1 MNFFKNIVIRKA
13 RPNEETTA
21 IQKDQGLCIQ
31 HLRKL
36 FLEFLH
42 PTGPISVEQ
51 QELKQYQM
59 LPVFIKAFSDLPKPN
74 NFSDKF
80 GDVLQFAGHTSKL
93 IVSEVQRRAAN
104 KSNLQASK
112 DIIVF
117 LCRNNDESENKG
129 WNLLQTLLILSDG
142 ELAII
147 ECMVAATLQ
156 STLVKCLKLFFFL
169 PFNFGSYE
177 KFVEVQKL
185 LVPILVKLCSYP
197 ITAKELV
204 RTDDMATLFETL
216 TSSCK
221 SEHMIWRSGISEVLA
236 SITRHC
242 FTNGVISYIND
253 KSCIALSLANIE
265 AICNIDPLAVV
276 EMFVTLMCV
285 LKDSADVSNVLM
297 ENFSKAHGYKF
308 LKRVLLKFSAQ
319 NDEASEQASRNLV
332 LLVSSLV
339 MTGYTPLFPSAAIST
354 PFQRGE
360 YVIPKP
366 TLTSGVSVRNLEAF
380 TVLMQVFLECSNT
393 KLNLQILQAI
403 QSILNS
409 DNANY
414 FIIEPL
420 HPFAQ
425 FIQNIPEKDIILKN
439 AVLKLVE
446 FVALHL
452 SWVPSQELVAMTILF
467 KKPDLKSSQCV
478 VLNLLIL
485 LINHNALYKTI
496 LREAGLMDVMVV
508 ALKHYSTSLK
518 DSSDATKLVVDEST
532 TDYLFLLMECVRLL
546 IENNYANT
554 EMFRQHG
561 GARCVHNLIP
571 FDSVRPYALRIIQQL
586 IVDGGNDDLGTLLG
600 LMHSTNVF
608 DLKLKCDV
616 LGSLLYIFQQNP
628 QTRVVFQEVGGFVY
642 VVSVLVSLEGCL
654 AIPPVDLWKDA
665 KCENLLEVIWM
676 VFNVLTCAMK
686 DEPINKLIFMDKIRF
701 KGLIDTV
708 KLLGCFPS
716 NSKVSFKNLL
726 FSSAKIQKGDT
737 VDLPIVEKN
746 GQKYMQLVIFK
757 AILSMGIGIFDSF
770 TLKSEHFLFL
780 QKIPKIIHPA
790 SINGLVEL
798 LPLFV
803 IDGCQEN
810 DILLFVVDQI
820 QYLLNSEVNQQLMC
834 EAGMPLLLLEKCKE
848 SFINDEH
855 LLNPLLTKLFERL
868 ASQSLHPKVLRKFLR
883 LGYPLCSKSSYA
895 VLRGPEKEI
904 SKTKEKDEVDCSM
917 LLEIYDGEID
927 FLCDEQPT
935 TQNLLEINEF
945 QTIEDDLP
953 SQYSKQ
959 NSLDKIEEENI
970 EPDEKISTDENCL
983 NVHII
988 DEEKPSL
995 VLQDSL
1001 DEVDV
1006 SIKTAV
1012 NRIESLFDAEEKD
1025 LGSVKKSNFADE
1037 LARLCEK
1044 FEGRPLPQ
1052 NLVKSVVSLTTPRDV
1067 LSTVPLEPP
1076 AFIEFD
1082 MNEDGY
1088 ACLFLP
1094 AITPQNVQF
1103 TTLSSYRKS
1112 ISGTSNL
1119 PINSSS
1125 NGERIF
1131 PPTTG
1136 LSLSIWLYIATLP
1149 DFPNNS
1155 SHISLFT
1162 VEKHY
1167 EEILSKRVV
1176 NLSVFQVFL
1185 DLLNHRLVI
1194 STDDSNCTKA
1204 NTVMYVKSDE
1214 IFELQKWNHICVV
1227 LQKNVMRNSTASVYI
1242 NGKVTFMSKIKY
1254 IFQGVPAL
1262 ADVNTCKTLAYI
1274 GTHPRHCHVDNIIWR
1289 LGPMSIFEEPL
1300 NDDTISCINS
1310 LGPGYLGCFQA
1321 PCLMGVYEE
1330 DNIDQKSLISEE
1342 KILLSLNPYNL
1353 TLTTLFKL
1361 FSQCSKSDLELLA
1374 NEMNINIE
1382 DKHTPIQ
1389 FLTNSSLHLN
1399 GPYRPIG
1406 FFLIGSAGIRIFC
1419 PNQVASSFV
1428 SIGGMSILL
1437 CLIAMVTQLSE
1448 LYASLKAL
1456 TCILQS
1462 SKIAKKEMFRIDG
1475 YKILAFLLEKKKHLL
1490 NTHILHLVFSLIGT
1504 VRSDRDSITI
1514 PNITAFNDILCNL
1527 QIWNNTPGNL
1537 EKSLFS
1543 HFYELITQGLDQ
1555 KRNIQCLCKLG
1566 CVPKFIHMIQEGD
1579 IIEPTLHTI
1588 ANVLSVLLASSTQT
1602 NDLLVVGQYLAS
1614 TISLSQNE
1622 QHINLDNNYEKFSHA
1637 YDLKRDIVKRN
1648 ALLDVFIHL
1657 LIFSGQEK
1665 DTILFSNQICNILGF
1680 DWLLLFFGAKVHK
1693 QTVLRGAHIL
1703 FILLNDSA
1711 LLNNFQCGLMNGFWL
1726 EGCDAITTKNV
1737 AAGFNVSEPK
1747 HSKEL
1752 DHEVNH
1758 QSYKQK
1764 GIPLLTTLL
1773 QEHVDLS
1780 EIYFLLFSLLLNTN
1794 TGFGEF
1800 STRLSMDTFLNIFQ
1814 SSLNKLKEDRQVYFP
1829 DALLILLHLLRK
1841 LMSQEK
1847 LLYGVP
1853 SSIIQIFGYLHDNSS
1868 TMASIFCSSSILSA
1882 LIATLFPI
1890 DENKE
1895 SLDNILEANE
1905 LLDGGLPAD
1914 KFSLIDHPC
1923 QSLVLSLLTK
1933 IFLDQVY
1940 QTTGKIQT
1948 FTDTIFQ
1955 SLPSYSTFTQQQ
1967 KFTTLFASSV
1977 LKDFGQFIKIN
1988 QSKNFDNVRCY
1999 TNGIY
2004 FVTKIVDRLWLG
2016 FFEESYKTIFQF
2028 IATLLGKCE
2037 EIGLNTDSLYHS
2049 MNRVLL
2055 YQFAKPGQRL
2065 TDQTNLL
2072 ELLHLL
2078 TSCSKVVFSPQ
2089 NRSPEFIT
2097 CLTHWLLVVGCV
2109 QQCRPSLL
2117 FAQESYISE
2126 DESSDDGSSLEVVK
2140 DNSKNMNQ
2148 LIANA
2153 TERAWAV
2160 FYSHK
2165 KDAIEEVFGVQSSF
2179 VSYEAASITPAHL
2192 TTLDLSTAEKLL
2204 KEQAARCWINFIGN
2218 EQKKRN
2224 EYLAGPTLTSSK
2236 RSSKKWTKSLKKERV
2251 LEENISIQET
2261 LNWMVVHL
2269 RAVKAL
2275 MKIKSAKVSQE
2286 IALVKNSAE
2295 KCWSRMELDLIRE
2308 GGVWGPNHPN
2318 ILEKW
2323 MLDDIEGPC
2332 RMRKKLKRNDMF
2344 YMHYPYVE
2352 QEQDVLFTKNRMP
2365 YSHDSKTLY
2374 QFCQKYTTRANKS
2387 VATPTI
2393 SNPFSWK
2400 PKLYSVDGFEAE
2412 DSKEEVNTQ
2421 TIIQLLEHGE
2431 KIYSMYRCA
2440 RVCGLDSAEGLF
2452 LFGRKHFYVID
2463 GFTLMSAE
2471 KKGTNTSNQA
2481 KEIKDINALP
2491 EGSHE
2496 PLIPATKGNFML
2508 QRSLSKW
2515 SFSDIREVHRRR
2527 YLLKDIAIEVFAN
2540 DGNNH
2545 LLVFPKQ
2552 AARDKVYSR
2561 ICHVSSVSNNEES
2574 IAGMSSDVNLESG
2587 QNILS
2592 SLMTGE
2598 RSVTQR
2604 WVRGEI
2610 TNFQYLIYLN
2620 TLAGRSY
2627 NDLMQYPI
2635 MPWILADYTSDY
2647 LDLTNPSTFRDLS
2660 KPMGAQSEERLFHYR
2675 KRFKEWEDP
2684 SGKTPAYYYGT
2695 HYSSAM
2701 IVASYLI
2708 RLEPFTQHF
2717 LRLQGGHFDL
2727 PDRLFHSIKDSWISA
2742 SHSNMAD
2749 IKELIPEF
2757 FYLPDFLI
2765 NSNNFDLGTKQ
2776 SGEVLNHVILPPWAK
2791 GDAIEFI
2798 RVNREAL
2805 ECDYV
2810 SSHLHEWIDLVFGF
2824 KQTGSAAVQA
2834 DNVFHHLFYE
2844 KSVDIDEIEDPLERK
2859 ATIGFINNFGQ
2870 MPKQL
2875 FKRPHPIKRSLRTAE
2890 FISQSGTSPVVNSS
2904 IEKLFF
2910 HYLSNLIPSAVP
2922 VKEMKSPIGQIVVS
2936 ERSIH
2941 CTESNKA
2948 LFPGTQF
2955 RLGWGYGDFSLR
2967 YYSSDDKLLSVFED
2981 VFVGQTLCVCC
2992 LDSSSF
2998 VSGGTS
3004 TAVCV
3009 WNIEQKIKDK
3019 GYNLSLQK
3027 VLYGHHGKV
3036 LSIAFSKP
3044 FNIIVSG
3051 STDKSCI
3058 IWDMQKLLYTRRL
3071 NLPSG
3076 SSVNCISINHVTGDI
3091 VTCAGTILCVWT
3103 VNGELLVQ
3111 ENTSAA
3117 ISSQILCCAVSE
3129 MNVWDE
3135 ANVIITGAVDG
3146 VIKFWGIE
3154 FYDSVDSSPDS
3165 SARAASEKFLEHQS
3179 DVEPDVSSVIKQRS
3193 WRRHLVL
3200 RHKLTMHTAFNR
3212 LDNCEPASVTAIAIS
3227 KDHRKL
3233 FIGDSR
3239 GRIYSWSISETVGR
3253 IADHWVKDEVADN
3266 CRYCKVKFT
3275 FAERRHHCRNCG
3287 NVFCGKCSRYE
3298 SPIVHLRI
3306 FKAVRV
3312 CVDCYVELKR
3322 KPSVSFKT

>member
-1 MNFFKNIVIRKA
+1 MNFFKNIVIRNKP

-21 IQKDQGLCIQ
+21 IQRDQGLCIQ

-129 WNLLQTLLILSDG
+129 WNLLQTLLILADG

-169 PFNFGSYE
+169 PFDFGSYE

-242 FTNGVISYIND
+242 FTNDVISYIND

-319 NDEASEQASRNLV
+319 GDEASEQASRNLV

-425 FIQNIPEKDIILKN
+425 FIQNIPEKDITLKS

-518 DSSDATKLVVDEST
+518 DSLDATKLAVDEST

-654 AIPPVDLWKDA
+654 AIPPVDLWKDEPVRVINVAVA
-665 KCENLLEVIWM
+665 KKFDLI
-676 VFNVLTCAMK
+676 
-686 DEPINKLIFMDKIRF
+686 PGHKLCTECHKI
-701 KGLIDTV
+701 L
-708 KLLGCFPS
+708 
-716 NSKVSFKNLL
+716 
-726 FSSAKIQKGDT
+726 
-737 VDLPIVEKN
+737 
-746 GQKYMQLVIFK
+746 
-757 AILSMGIGIFDSF
+757 
-770 TLKSEHFLFL
+770 
-780 QKIPKIIHPA
+780 
-790 SINGLVEL
+790 
-798 LPLFV
+798 
-803 IDGCQEN
+803 
-810 DILLFVVDQI
+810 
-820 QYLLNSEVNQQLMC
+820 
-834 EAGMPLLLLEKCKE
+834 
-848 SFINDEH
+848 
-855 LLNPLLTKLFERL
+855 
-868 ASQSLHPKVLRKFLR
+868 KFLR

-945 QTIEDDLP
+945 QTIEDDLS

-970 EPDEKISTDENCL
+970 ELDEKLKICSDENCL

-1136 LSLSIWLYIATLP
+1136 LSLSIWLYIATVP

-1167 EEILSKRVV
+1167 EEVLSKRVI

-1194 STDDSNCTKA
+1194 
-1204 NTVMYVKSDE
+1204 
-1214 IFELQKWNHICVV
+1214 
-1227 LQKNVMRNSTASVYI
+1227 
-1242 NGKVTFMSKIKY
+1242 KY
-1254 IFQGVPAL
+1254 IFQGIPAL

-1274 GTHPRHCHVDNIIWR
+1274 GTHPRQCHVDNIIWR
-1289 LGPMSIFEEPL
+1289 LGPMAIFEEPL
-1300 NDDTISCINS
+1300 NDDTIACINS

-1374 NEMNINIE
+1374 SEMNINIE

-1462 SKIAKKEMFRIDG
+1462 SKIAKREMFRIDG

-1514 PNITAFNDILCNL
+1514 PNI
-1527 QIWNNTPGNL
+1527 WNNTPGNL

-1543 HFYELITQGLDQ
+1543 HFYELITQGLDH

-1579 IIEPTLHTI
+1579 IAEPTLHTV

-1622 QHINLDNNYEKFSHA
+1622 QHIILDNNYEKFSHA
-1637 YDLKRDIVKRN
+1637 YDLKRDIIKRN

-1665 DTILFSNQICNILGF
+1665 DTILFSNQVCNILGF

-1693 QTVLRGAHIL
+1693 QTVLRGAHML
-1703 FILLNDSA
+1703 FILLSDSA

-1747 HSKEL
+1747 PSKEL

-1800 STRLSMDTFLNIFQ
+1800 STRLSMNTFLNIFQ

-1829 DALLILLHLLRK
+1829 DALVILLHLLRK

-1847 LLYGVP
+1847 LLYEVDGVP
-1853 SSIIQIFGYLHDNSS
+1853 SSIIQIFGYLYDNSS

-1895 SLDNILEANE
+1895 SLDSILEANE

-1914 KFSLIDHPC
+1914 KLSLIDHPC

-1948 FTDTIFQ
+1948 FMDSIFQ

-1967 KFTTLFASSV
+1967 KFTTLFVSSV

-1988 QSKNFDNVRCY
+1988 QSKNFDYVRCY
-1999 TNGIY
+1999 TNGIC
-2004 FVTKIVDRLWLG
+2004 FVTKIVDRLWL
-2016 FFEESYKTIFQF
+2016 
-2028 IATLLGKCE
+2028 
-2037 EIGLNTDSLYHS
+2037 EIGLNADLLYHS

-2140 DNSKNMNQ
+2140 DNSKDMNQ

-2261 LNWMVVHL
+2261 INWMIVHL

-2308 GGVWGPNHPN
+2308 GGVWGPNRTN

-2365 YSHDSKTLY
+2365 YSYDSKTLY

-2387 VATPTI
+2387 VVTPTI
-2393 SNPFSWK
+2393 SNPFTWK

-2471 KKGTNTSNQA
+2471 RKGTNSSNQA

-2515 SFSDIREVHRRR
+2515 SFSDIREVHKRR

-2561 ICHVSSVSNNEES
+2561 ICHVSSVSNSEES
-2574 IAGMSSDVNLESG
+2574 IAGMSSDVNLESS

-2824 KQTGSAAVQA
+2824 KQTGPAAVQA

-2870 MPKQL
+2870 MPKQ
-2875 FKRPHPIKRSLRTAE
+2875 
-2890 FISQSGTSPVVNSS
+2890 
-2904 IEKLFF
+2904 
-2910 HYLSNLIPSAVP
+2910 
-2922 VKEMKSPIGQIVVS
+2922 
-2936 ERSIH
+2936 
-2941 CTESNKA
+2941 
-2948 LFPGTQF
+2948 
-2955 RLGWGYGDFSLR
+2955 
-2967 YYSSDDKLLSVFED
+2967 
-2981 VFVGQTLCVCC
+2981 
-2992 LDSSSF
+2992 
-2998 VSGGTS
+2998 
-3004 TAVCV
+3004 
-3009 WNIEQKIKDK
+3009 
-3019 GYNLSLQK
+3019 
-3027 VLYGHHGKV
+3027 
-3036 LSIAFSKP
+3036 
-3044 FNIIVSG
+3044 
-3051 STDKSCI
+3051 
-3058 IWDMQKLLYTRRL
+3058 
-3071 NLPSG
+3071 
-3076 SSVNCISINHVTGDI
+3076 
-3091 VTCAGTILCVWT
+3091 
-3103 VNGELLVQ
+3103 
-3111 ENTSAA
+3111 
-3117 ISSQILCCAVSE
+3117 
-3129 MNVWDE
+3129 
-3135 ANVIITGAVDG
+3135 
-3146 VIKFWGIE
+3146 
-3154 FYDSVDSSPDS
+3154 
-3165 SARAASEKFLEHQS
+3165 
-3179 DVEPDVSSVIKQRS
+3179 
-3193 WRRHLVL
+3193 
-3200 RHKLTMHTAFNR
+3200 
-3212 LDNCEPASVTAIAIS
+3212 
-3227 KDHRKL
+3227 
-3233 FIGDSR
+3233 
-3239 GRIYSWSISETVGR
+3239 
-3253 IADHWVKDEVADN
+3253 
-3266 CRYCKVKFT
+3266 
-3275 FAERRHHCRNCG
+3275 
-3287 NVFCGKCSRYE
+3287 
-3298 SPIVHLRI
+3298 
-3306 FKAVRV
+3306 
-3312 CVDCYVELKR
+3312 
-3322 KPSVSFKT
+3322 